1 MTMKN
6 TRMFLSRL
14 SFLLLVILISGF
26 KTAKDDASLNGA
38 WEIKD
43 GNTVHVA
50 IIEDNY
56 FMVSVY
62 NKSDKKFIDTFGGTC
77 SVENGRLNGKIQFS
91 ANDKSKF
98 GESFSYPVSV
108 QNSQLTVNREGNNQ
122 IWTRVDKGDG
132 ALAGNWR
139 ISQREQEGKMSP
151 INLGMRRTLKILS
164 GTRFQWAAINIE
176 TGEFSGTGGGTY
188 TFKNGKYVETIEF
201 FSRDD
206 SRVGASLS
214 FDGKVD
220 EKKDWHHSG
229 LSSKGDKIYEIWTRL
244 K

>member
-1 MTMKN
+1 MKN
-6 TRMFLSRL
+6 IRMFILQL
-14 SFLLLVILISGF
+14 AFLLLIVPVSSF
-26 KTAKDDASLNGA
+26 KVAQDDTSLNGA

-43 GNTVHVA
+43 GNTLHVA
-50 IIEDNY
+50 IIQDNY
-56 FMVSVY
+56 FMVSIY
-62 NKSDKKFIDTFGGTC
+62 NKADKKFLDTFGGTC
-77 SVENGRLNGKIQFS
+77 KVSNKMLSGKIQFT
-91 ANDKSKF
+91 ANDKEKF
-98 GESFSYPVSV
+98 NHSFSYPVSL
-108 QNSQLTVNREGNNQ
+108 QNNKLTVTQEGNKQ
-122 IWTRVDKGDG
+122 VWTRIDKGEG

-139 ISQREQEGKMSP
+139 ISQREQDGKMGP
-151 INLGMRRTLKILS
+151 ISLGMRRTLKLLS

-188 TFKNGKYVETIEF
+188 TFKDGKYTENIEF

-229 LSSKGDKIYEIWTRL
+229 LSSKGDKIYEVWTRL
-244 K
+244 KE